1 MCDHLQLFYL
11 FKEFHPLGCDVMCF
25 GRNVPFFFFFWRQML
40 HQSFTPT
47 MQIAGPPLPQPP
59 VMTNLY
65 QTTHHHVPKYVIRFC
80 HFHVLLFL
88 CTCV

>member
-1 MCDHLQLFYL
+1 MIILQLVYL
-11 FKEFHPLGCDVMCF
+11 FKEFHPLGCDAMCF
-25 GRNVPFFFFFWRQML
+25 GRNVPFFWRQML

-47 MQIAGPPLPQPP
+47 MQVTGPPPPQPQ

-65 QTTHHHVPKYVIRFC
+65 QTAQCHVPEYVIPLC

-88 CTCV
+88 CTCA